1 MRGCLI
7 GCLTL
12 VVFSFSGASVSLDN
26 NLASAR
32 MNALSLA
39 PSGTVTIVT
48 IDAESISKAG
58 EWPWPRERFAQALDN
73 LNAAGAGMIA
83 LDVDFSARSSPEG
96 DAALVQAVQ
105 DNAGWIAL
113 PYGSPNMSSAVSRF
127 VLCPAGF
134 PPAGLQAVK
143 YSIW

>member
-7 GCLTL
+7 GCLSL

-26 NLASAR
+26 NLASTR

-113 PYGSPNMSSAVSRF
+113 PAFLQRDYRQSNTPFGE
-127 VLCPAGF
+127 LAG
-134 PPAGLQAVK
+134 GG
-143 YSIW
+143 

>member
-7 GCLTL
+7 GCLSL

-96 DAALVQAVQ
+96 DAALVQARLSRTMR
-105 DNAGWIAL
+105 A
-113 PYGSPNMSSAVSRF
+113 GSPCRLSSSGITGSQILRLVNWQRTPSSQ
-127 VLCPAGF
+127 V
-134 PPAGLQAVK
+134 
-143 YSIW
+143 